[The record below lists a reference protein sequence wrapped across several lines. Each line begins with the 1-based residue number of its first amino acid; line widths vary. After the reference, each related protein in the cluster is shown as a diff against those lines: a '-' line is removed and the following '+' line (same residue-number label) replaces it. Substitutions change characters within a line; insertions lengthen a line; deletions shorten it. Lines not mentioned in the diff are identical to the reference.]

1 MVTDSRCGTTGEQC
15 SCICTICGKTDSGA
29 DLSDKASVRVT
40 YGGCSQTL
48 SLCPYRYR
56 KYHSGL
62 MTREECEK
70 AGIEYSEYKNKFYSF
85 GKTRQRDYNWFKWG
99 HSRHQYQTRMSMSR

>member
-1 MVTDSRCGTTGEQC
+1 MVTDSRCGTAGEQC
-15 SCICTICGKTDSGA
+15 SCICMTCGKTGSETDI
-29 DLSDKASVRVT
+29 SDIVSVRVT
-40 YGGCSQTL
+40 YGVCPKML
-48 SLCPYRYR
+48 WLCPACYR

-70 AGIEYSEYKNKFYSF
+70 AGIEYCEYKNKFYSF

-99 HSRHQYQTRMSMSR
+99 HRRHQYQTRMSMSR